1 MNGDLK
7 LHKILYLVMLVLVL
21 SGCSSFIPL
30 IEDTNN
36 FYDKSEKVT
45 YPSEKSYPDEL
56 QESSNSDLSQNQ
68 IANSEVIEP
77 SEIDQ
82 KIYKYETTIDSL
94 YLELADRDALIDSL
108 IFEISKYK
116 DNIIIT
122 DLGFPR
128 EIEFAGETIDLT
140 IERNLERFEK
150 AYNSELK
157 SAVRF
162 IPRSGRYFALMDSI
176 FTQAGVPTDTKY
188 LAIAESRLSYR
199 AHSPM
204 GADGIWQIMPNTG
217 KHYKMLIN
225 DFVDERRDIYKS
237 TQVAAQLLKDTY
249 RYFSQK
255 GAEDWLLA
263 YCAYNAGMGN
273 VNKVLQA
280 QGGSKFADLVF
291 RTQETNEYVWKAIAI
306 KYIFENEAEIFG
318 SKFERE
324 PNILED
330 TKVIEVTLKGHY
342 KLDEWAK
349 AQGTNI
355 GSVYELNPWIK
366 IYRQSRQKYSA
377 INDVVL
383 PAGNHNILV
392 PINSQADTLKV
403 AEIEKQFL
411 NSNAGFFT
419 HHIVKRGDN
428 LYNIARKYKT
438 SVSKIKQLNGMT
450 SNMIR
455 PGQKLKLYGNA
466 SSSKGVYTVQKGDSI
481 SGISSKLKVSQKL
494 LISKNNLK
502 KNKNGLVLIYPGQKL
517 NY

>member
-1 MNGDLK
+1 MNR
-7 LHKILYLVMLVLVL
+7 IIYLIVTLVFI
-21 SGCSSFIPL
+21 SGCSTFIPL
-30 IEDTNN
+30 IEKSSSMLSYEMNQNESYTNSGE
-36 FYDKSEKVT
+36 YSEGIPANHKT
-45 YPSEKSYPDEL
+45 TLDET
-56 QESSNSDLSQNQ
+56 SGD
-68 IANSEVIEP
+68 IKIT
-77 SEIDQ
+77 Q
-82 KIYKYETTIDSL
+82 KIYNYETTIDSL
-94 YLELADRDALIDSL
+94 YYELASREALIDSL

-116 DNIIIT
+116 DNIMIT
-122 DLGFPR
+122 DVGFPT
-128 EIEFAGETIDLT
+128 EIEFAGQMIDLS

-176 FTQAGVPTDTKY
+176 FTEAGVPIDTKY

-199 AHSPM
+199 AHSHM

-237 TQVAAQLLKDTY
+237 TQVAAQLLNDTY
-249 RYFSQK
+249 RYFTQK

-280 QGGSKFADLVF
+280 QGGTKFTDLIF
-291 RTQETNEYVWKAIAI
+291 KTQETNEYVWKAIAI
-306 KYIFENEAEIFG
+306 KYIFENEEKIFG
-318 SKFERE
+318 NKFERE
-324 PNILED
+324 PNLLEE
-330 TKVIEVTLKGHY
+330 TKVVEVTLKGHY
-342 KLDEWAK
+342 KIDEWAK

-355 GSVYELNPWIK
+355 GSIYELNPWIK
-366 IYRQSRQKYSA
+366 IYRQSRQKFTA

-383 PAGNHNILV
+383 PAGSHNILL
-392 PINSQADTLKV
+392 PINAVPDTLKI
-403 AEIEKQFL
+403 AAIEKQFL
-411 NSNAGFFT
+411 NKNAGFFT
-419 HHIVKRGDN
+419 HHLVKKGDN
-428 LYNIARKYKT
+428 LYDIARKYKT
-438 SVSKIKQLNGMT
+438 TVKKIKQLNGMT

-466 SSSKGVYTVQKGDSI
+466 SGSQGIYTVQKGDSI
-481 SGISSKLKVSQKL
+481 SGISAKLKISQKL

-502 KNKNGLVLIYPGQKL
+502 KNKNGLILIYPGQKL
-517 NY
+517 SY

>member
-1 MNGDLK
+1 
-7 LHKILYLVMLVLVL
+7 
-21 SGCSSFIPL
+21 
-30 IEDTNN
+30 
-36 FYDKSEKVT
+36 
-45 YPSEKSYPDEL
+45 
-56 QESSNSDLSQNQ
+56 
-68 IANSEVIEP
+68 
-77 SEIDQ
+77 
-82 KIYKYETTIDSL
+82 
-94 YLELADRDALIDSL
+94 
-108 IFEISKYK
+108 
-116 DNIIIT
+116 
-122 DLGFPR
+122 
-128 EIEFAGETIDLT
+128 
-140 IERNLERFEK
+140 
-150 AYNSELK
+150 
-157 SAVRF
+157 
-162 IPRSGRYFALMDSI
+162 
-176 FTQAGVPTDTKY
+176 
-188 LAIAESRLSYR
+188 
-199 AHSPM
+199 M

-237 TQVAAQLLKDTY
+237 TQVAAQLLNDTY
-249 RYFSQK
+249 RYFSNK

-273 VNKVLQA
+273 VNKVLQG
-280 QGGSKFADLVF
+280 QGGSKFTDLVF

-306 KYIFENEAEIFG
+306 KYIFENEEKIFG
-318 SKFERE
+318 SKFDRE
-324 PNILED
+324 PDMLQT
-330 TKVIEVTLKGHY
+330 TKVIPITLKGHY

-366 IYRQSRQKYSA
+366 IYRQSRKKYSD

-383 PAGNHNILV
+383 PAGIHNILV
-392 PINSQADTLKV
+392 PIEAVPDSLKV

-419 HHIVKRGDN
+419 HHVVKRGDN

-438 SVSKIKQLNGMT
+438 SVAKIKELNGMT

-466 SSSKGVYTVQKGDSI
+466 SSSKGSYTVQKGDSI

-502 KNKNGLVLIYPGQKL
+502 KNKNGLILIYPGQKL
-517 NY
+517 KY

>member
-1 MNGDLK
+1 LNE
-7 LHKILYLVMLVLVL
+7 
-21 SGCSSFIPL
+21 SS
-30 IEDTNN
+30 EN
-36 FYDKSEKVT
+36 
-45 YPSEKSYPDEL
+45 L
-56 QESSNSDLSQNQ
+56 QETSNKNDYINSDNYSQD
-68 IANSEVIEP
+68 SEEIQSDDITNIEF
-77 SEIDQ
+77 DQ
-82 KIYKYETTIDSL
+82 KIFKYQTTIDSL
-94 YLELADRDALIDSL
+94 YLELADKEALIDSL
-108 IFEISKYK
+108 IFEISRYK
-116 DNIIIT
+116 DNIVIT

-128 EIEFAGETIDLT
+128 QIDFAGQTIDLT

-150 AYNSELK
+150 AYNSEVK

-162 IPRSGRYFALMDSI
+162 IPRSGRYFSLMDSI

-237 TQVAAQLLKDTY
+237 TQVAAQLLNDTY
-249 RYFSQK
+249 RYFSNK

-273 VNKVLQA
+273 VNKVLQG
-280 QGGSKFADLVF
+280 QGGSKFTDLVF

-306 KYIFENEAEIFG
+306 KYIFENEEKIFG
-318 SKFERE
+318 SKFDRE
-324 PNILED
+324 PDMLQT
-330 TKVIEVTLKGHY
+330 TKVIPITLKGHY

-366 IYRQSRQKYSA
+366 IYRQSRKKYSD

-383 PAGNHNILV
+383 PAGIHNILV
-392 PINSQADTLKV
+392 PIEAVPDSLKV

-419 HHIVKRGDN
+419 HHVVKRGDN

-438 SVSKIKQLNGMT
+438 SVAKIKELNGMT

-466 SSSKGVYTVQKGDSI
+466 GSSKGSYTVQKGDSI

-502 KNKNGLVLIYPGQKL
+502 KNKNGLILIYPGQKL
-517 NY
+517 KY